1 MHNFPK
7 HWLVA
12 FAGASLSLGISSHF
26 QLGNVEANGMLT
38 FLGIFVVYN
47 RYLLVEKTRPS
58 FIKGFIILLIIL
70 ALGLAIQYAANSVAI
85 LLLLLSGT
93 IGAAYSFKI
102 KPSSLSIRDIPFLKI
117 GVVVS
122 VWTFVCCVFPWLNSP
137 NNISFSPFLLWYFV
151 YIFAIALA
159 FDIRDVGIDHHE
171 RKTLPQVVG
180 IKTSKIVVIAS
191 LLLFLVVFK
200 SLHVSPAHQDLTYIA
215 IFVPMVALFIQKDI
229 SPKVYGILLE
239 MSLLILG
246 MSYFSL

>member
-1 MHNFPK
+1 M
-7 HWLVA
+7 
-12 FAGASLSLGISSHF
+12 
-26 QLGNVEANGMLT
+26 
-38 FLGIFVVYN
+38 
-47 RYLLVEKTRPS
+47 VEKTRPS

-117 GVVVS
+117 GVVIS

-137 NNISFSPFLLWYFV
+137 NNISFSPFLLWHFV

-180 IKTSKIVVIAS
+180 RKTAKAFVIAS

-200 SLHVSPAHQDLTYIA
+200 SLKINPAHQDLTYIA

>member
-1 MHNFPK
+1 MDNFPK

-12 FAGASLSLGISSHF
+12 FAGASLSIGISSFF
-26 QLGNVEANGMLT
+26 QYSNVEVNGILT
-38 FLGIFVVYN
+38 FLGIFLVYN
-47 RYLLVEKTRPS
+47 RYLLVGKNRPI
-58 FIKGFIILLIIL
+58 FVKIVFVLFMIVTILLAVKI
-70 ALGLAIQYAANSVAI
+70 AGSFVAF
-85 LLLLLSGT
+85 LLLLISGI
-93 IGAAYSFKI
+93 IGISYSYKL
-102 KPSSLSIRDIPFLKI
+102 KKWEYSIRDIPFVKTFI
-117 GVVVS
+117 VVFI
-122 VWTFVCCVFPWLNSP
+122 WTFVCCVFPWLNSKE
-137 NNISFSPFLLWYFV
+137 NTIFSPFLLWHFV

-180 IKTSKIVVIAS
+180 IKTSKIVVSAS

-200 SLHVSPAHQDLTYIA
+200 TLNVSPAHQDLTYIA